1 MYPPCP
7 FLVHQM
13 VHFDFPRADER
24 QICSIQCCGQGKLIV
39 SPPRGSSRDRLA
51 ALRSYPGPVIVV
63 FVDRNGKYLTD
74 YGSVGIHLRHMH
86 RLLLQVVKR
95 LEGDAKPL
103 QQSDTT
109 RLDELSITATS
120 SSYKQDTIWL
130 RPECTWGLDFYTR
143 VDHAG
148 SFHTY
153 PHVGRPSHNLD
164 EVSEAIDRY
173 LFRHLDPKMH
183 REQDLVSQ
191 ENKCTL
197 EMAIWRHIHWP
208 DGTRKSH
215 LRTLPL
221 DERRCSMLQLVKAL
235 MDKYNDDHNLSGDL
249 AYELPCVGRYRYF
262 HDADIKGIYYHINFT
277 ANTKVSDDS
286 GLDNLLFFAELVER
300 GRNELVVS
308 CICRVNPSEAR
319 GCYACL
325 SDVYHPKADSYSGG
339 RFEDCRSRGMFC
351 CDGPE
356 ENLGCT
362 PSELEAEEMS
372 ARSMYEG
379 LDPSCFLVRQ
389 NQVRC

>member
-1 MYPPCP
+1 
-7 FLVHQM
+7 
-13 VHFDFPRADER
+13 
-24 QICSIQCCGQGKLIV
+24 
-39 SPPRGSSRDRLA
+39 
-51 ALRSYPGPVIVV
+51 
-63 FVDRNGKYLTD
+63 
-74 YGSVGIHLRHMH
+74 
-86 RLLLQVVKR
+86 
-95 LEGDAKPL
+95 
-103 QQSDTT
+103 
-109 RLDELSITATS
+109 
-120 SSYKQDTIWL
+120 
-130 RPECTWGLDFYTR
+130 
-143 VDHAG
+143 
-148 SFHTY
+148 
-153 PHVGRPSHNLD
+153 
-164 EVSEAIDRY
+164 
-173 LFRHLDPKMH
+173 MH

-197 EMAIWRHIHWP
+197 EMAIWRDIHWP

-277 ANTKVSDDS
+277 ANTKGSDDS

-356 ENLGCT
+356 EILGYT

-372 ARSMYEG
+372 ARSMYEV
-379 LDPSCFLVRQ
+379 L
-389 NQVRC
+389 